1 MSSDDGTAS
10 GPITAAAG
18 ARPAGFQR
26 REIGVGGEEQV
37 KHLTSMLDVQA
48 AQPSVIR
55 LRDWVF
61 DRLAPRPGETAVDV
75 GSGTGETVIRLA
87 GAVGEL
93 GRAIGI
99 EPNPALRAVAAD
111 RASAARVQAEF
122 LDGAAGALPFA
133 DGSVDLVTC
142 ERVLQHLDDADAAVR
157 EFARVLRPG
166 GRVVVIDSDWATGV
180 IHPGDPEV
188 VSRYQRFSLTQW
200 PNPHSGRLLRSQLLA
215 AGLEVDPDIGSSA
228 LVLPD
233 GAFRGGGM
241 MAMSAPAAIA
251 SGAVTAEELAGLI
264 SGLEAAAE
272 HGRAF
277 FSVTMFAVLGRR
289 PAH

>member
-10 GPITAAAG
+10 GPLISAAG

-26 REIGVGGEEQV
+26 REIGVGGAEQV

-61 DRLAPRPGETAVDV
+61 DRLAPRLGETAVDV

-87 GAVGEL
+87 SAVGGL

-122 LDGAAGALPFA
+122 LDGAADALPLA

-142 ERVLQHLDDADAAVR
+142 ERVLQHLDDGCVRTTLDAHVT
-157 EFARVLRPG
+157 
-166 GRVVVIDSDWATGV
+166 GRADWAPTG
-180 IHPGDPEV
+180 PPCW
-188 VSRYQRFSLTQW
+188 T
-200 PNPHSGRLLRSQLLA
+200 
-215 AGLEVDPDIGSSA
+215 
-228 LVLPD
+228 
-233 GAFRGGGM
+233 
-241 MAMSAPAAIA
+241 AP
-251 SGAVTAEELAGLI
+251 
-264 SGLEAAAE
+264 
-272 HGRAF
+272 
-277 FSVTMFAVLGRR
+277 
-289 PAH
+289 

>member
-99 EPNPALRAVAAD
+99 EPNPR
-111 RASAARVQAEF
+111 
-122 LDGAAGALPFA
+122 
-133 DGSVDLVTC
+133 C
-142 ERVLQHLDDADAAVR
+142 
-157 EFARVLRPG
+157 
-166 GRVVVIDSDWATGV
+166 
-180 IHPGDPEV
+180 
-188 VSRYQRFSLTQW
+188 
-200 PNPHSGRLLRSQLLA
+200 
-215 AGLEVDPDIGSSA
+215 
-228 LVLPD
+228 
-233 GAFRGGGM
+233 
-241 MAMSAPAAIA
+241 AP
-251 SGAVTAEELAGLI
+251 
-264 SGLEAAAE
+264 
-272 HGRAF
+272 
-277 FSVTMFAVLGRR
+277 
-289 PAH
+289 